1 MEKIMDVT
9 IDTKVFVVINTT
21 KYNGDGK
28 ASVRVVK
35 GEEGA
40 ADLGWVDDDL
50 TYLVNDEER
59 YVKISEMKVND
70 IMGHNMYRGAY
81 LMRIA

>member
-1 MEKIMDVT
+1 MEKIIDVT

-21 KYNGDGK
+21 SYNGDSN
-28 ASVRVVK
+28 ASVRVVN
-35 GEEGA
+35 GVDGA
-40 ADLGWVDDDL
+40 ADLGWVDDGL

-59 YVKISEMKVND
+59 YAKISEMKVND
-70 IMGHNMYRGAY
+70 IMAHNMYDGAY